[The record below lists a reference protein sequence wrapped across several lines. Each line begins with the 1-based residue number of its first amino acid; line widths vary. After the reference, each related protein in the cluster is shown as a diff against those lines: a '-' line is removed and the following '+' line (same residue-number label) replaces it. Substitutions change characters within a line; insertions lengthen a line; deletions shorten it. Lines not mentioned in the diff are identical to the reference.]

1 MKRRTILQYTAYAT
15 GAVVGA
21 PLVSV
26 LLSGCQSEVVGNYQ
40 PVFFNEEE
48 FGLVKNLVDLIL
60 PKTDSPS
67 ATEVGVHQMIDNMVS
82 KVYTVEQQTD
92 FRKGFEALSKYLTEA
107 GFEKM
112 KAAKQLALL
121 QKLDVSTEDSLKAVQ
136 AAFLDFK
143 QQTIAYYLSTEEIGM
158 NYLNYLPV
166 PGEYQP
172 CISLEEAG
180 GKAWAI

>member
-1 MKRRTILQYTAYAT
+1 MNRRTILQYTAYAT

-26 LLSGCQSEVVGNYQ
+26 LLSGCQAEVVDNYQ

-60 PKTDSPS
+60 PKTDSPA

-92 FRKGFEALSKYLTEA
+92 FRTGFEALSKYLTEA

-112 KAAKQLALL
+112 KADKQLALL
-121 QKLDVSTEDSLKAVQ
+121 QQLDVSKEESLKAVR
-136 AAFLDFK
+136 AAFLDLK
-143 QQTIAYYLSTEEIGM
+143 QQTIAYYLSTEEIAM

-166 PGEYQP
+166 PGEYLP